1 MALISYD
8 PPARFV
14 AGTVGPPGQREFYLQ
29 ASDGQRTTS
38 VGLEKTQVAI
48 LADRVND
55 LLDEFAGGEAT
66 EQAAHAFV
74 DDGPLA
80 MPVEEEFRVGTM
92 GLSWDPEVRRLVLE
106 LHAVGDSF
114 DTADAEEL
122 AEAGENAIDPATD
135 PTQLVL
141 RVSLPGGMARAFAR
155 RGRRVVAAGRPQC
168 PFCAGPIDAEGH
180 ICPRANG
187 YRR

>member
-8 PPARFV
+8 PPERFV

-29 ASDGQRTTS
+29 ASAGGRITS
-38 VGLEKTQVAI
+38 VGVEKSQMAV

-55 LLDEFAGGEAT
+55 LLDEFAAGEAT
-66 EQAAHAFV
+66 EQAAQAFL
-74 DDGPLA
+74 DDGPLST
-80 MPVEEEFRVGTM
+80 PVEEEFRVGTM
-92 GLSWDPEVRRLVLE
+92 GLSWDPTPRRLVLE

-122 AEAGENAIDPATD
+122 AEAGEAAVDAATD

-141 RVSLPGGMARAFAR
+141 RVSLPGAMARAFAR